1 MIYFKEVY
9 NLICEKDDGK
19 DIFFNYMIKN
29 ENIQKYNF
37 INIIITNI
45 NDCRFIFLYLLLIHF
60 IKNYRYK
67 MGIGDWAQYS

>member
-1 MIYFKEVY
+1 
-9 NLICEKDDGK
+9 
-19 DIFFNYMIKN
+19 MIKN

-60 IKNYRYK
+60 IKNYRWQN
-67 MGIGDWAQYS
+67 GDWAQFHDNINFFIKYFPLFIYCLFQIILRKN